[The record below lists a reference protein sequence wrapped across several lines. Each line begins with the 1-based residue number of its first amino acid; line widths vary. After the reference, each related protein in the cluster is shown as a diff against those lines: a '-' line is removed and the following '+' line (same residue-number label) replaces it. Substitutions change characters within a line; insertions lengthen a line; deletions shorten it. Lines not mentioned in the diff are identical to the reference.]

1 MSEAQE
7 STEVLILTSTYAVEG
22 RIALLPGSRLTDYVR
37 QSGEF
42 IAVTDVKV
50 SDLRGNELFRSS
62 FIDIGKSH
70 IVVVSPLNTVSKK
83 LKTVSAN

>member
-1 MSEAQE
+1 MSNTQE

-22 RIALLPGSRLTDYVR
+22 RISLIPGSRLTDYVK

-50 SDLRGNELFRSS
+50 SDLKGHVLFSS
-62 FIDIGKSH
+62 PFIDIGKSH
-70 IVVVSPLNTVSKK
+70 IVVISPLNTVTKC
-83 LKTVSAN
+83 